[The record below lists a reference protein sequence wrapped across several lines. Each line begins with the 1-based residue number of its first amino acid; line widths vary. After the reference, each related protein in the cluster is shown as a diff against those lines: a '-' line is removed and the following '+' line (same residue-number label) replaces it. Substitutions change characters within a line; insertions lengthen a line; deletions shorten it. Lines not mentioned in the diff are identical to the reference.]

1 MRAQLISASGRFL
14 AALVLACAIGSAHA
28 ATPAEDFIQNN
39 AQKGLAILKDTSL
52 SRDAKQVQFQSF
64 LESLI
69 DIHRIAVFT
78 LGAASKSA
86 PPADVDAF
94 AEAFRG
100 YAAAVYQEQFAH
112 YSGETLKV
120 TGSVERAP
128 GDFIVRTMVLEPSGT
143 PSANAPEVDFRVAET
158 SGKLQVIDAS
168 VMGIWLSLQQRDQFT
183 AFLAQHNNDVKAL
196 TADLQVRAADI
207 RNGGSPSGN

>member
-1 MRAQLISASGRFL
+1 MRAQLISAMGRLL
-14 AALVLACAIGSAHA
+14 AVLVFAGMMGTAQA
-28 ATPAEDFIQNN
+28 ATPAEGFIQDN
-39 AQKGLAILKDTSL
+39 AQKGLAILKDNSL
-52 SRDAKQVQFQSF
+52 SRDAKQAQFQSF

-69 DIHRIAVFT
+69 DIHRIALFT
-78 LGAASKSA
+78 LGAAAKSA

-128 GDFIVRTMVLEPSGT
+128 GDFIVRTVVLEPNGSQS
-143 PSANAPEVDFRVAET
+143 PNADEVDFRVADT
-158 SGKLQVIDAS
+158 GGKLQVIDAS
-168 VMGIWLSLQQRDQFT
+168 VMGVWLSLQQRDQFT

-196 TADLQVRAADI
+196 TADLRTRAANI
-207 RNGGSPSGN
+207 RSGGSPGRN